1 MGVNLMIQR
10 TDKEAICLRKHCSS
24 CPCSEWCQMRRPQVG
39 SAAGMSAVDEAIQR
53 SIDRRR
59 ERRIERGRKV
69 DTAVNVGFLLLIT
82 GMVYGS
88 IWLIGDWAQGR

>member
-1 MGVNLMIQR
+1 
-10 TDKEAICLRKHCSS
+10 
-24 CPCSEWCQMRRPQVG
+24 
-39 SAAGMSAVDEAIQR
+39 MSAVDEAIQR